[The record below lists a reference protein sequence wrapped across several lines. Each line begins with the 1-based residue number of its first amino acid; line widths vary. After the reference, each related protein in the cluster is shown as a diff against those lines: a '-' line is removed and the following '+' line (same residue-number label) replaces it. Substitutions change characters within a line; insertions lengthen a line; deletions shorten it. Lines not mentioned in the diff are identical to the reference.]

1 VWAWG
6 LLRRAQGYAD
16 AGRDVVLAA
25 FEEEGSAQVFQDA
38 VGHVGGL
45 ARAANVLQQDGE
57 LVAPEARDRILR
69 AQAQTPATGHGD
81 EQPVPASRA
90 RNCR

>member
-1 VWAWG
+1 M
-6 LLRRAQGYAD
+6 
-16 AGRDVVLAA
+16 VLAA
-25 FEEEGSAQVFQDA
+25 FEEEGSAQVFQDAVFQDA

-69 AQAQTPATGHGD
+69 AQAQTQATGHGD